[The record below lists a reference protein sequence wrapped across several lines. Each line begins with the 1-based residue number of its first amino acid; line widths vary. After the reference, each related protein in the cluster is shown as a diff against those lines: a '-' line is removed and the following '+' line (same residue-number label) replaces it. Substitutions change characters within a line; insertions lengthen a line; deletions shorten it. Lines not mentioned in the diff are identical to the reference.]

1 MEFIKYKD
9 KSFPFVFTWSAFK
22 EWQAELSENEV
33 EMFEH
38 GCYLGFK
45 YGAKKN
51 GDKIG
56 CYLGFKYGAKKN
68 GDKIFKKEEMVDM
81 FDDDS
86 EFQAKTFEVFAKQMG
101 KQKKILEAIQ
111 V

>member
-38 GCYLGFK
+38 
-45 YGAKKN
+45 
-51 GDKIG
+51 G

>member
-22 EWQAELSENEV
+22 EWQAELPENEV

-38 GCYLGFK
+38 
-45 YGAKKN
+45 
-51 GDKIG
+51 G